1 LLGPGEAGLG
11 AGAPACYDAGVLW
24 RLTHGLVGIA
34 RSGREVAHAVAGVP
48 PHGREAMAGIPGNP
62 LGYARDIAEG
72 NAPFTAIQ
80 LKRMTEEELRKVFAN
95 VNIVLR
101 EVRTT
106 AVGERDIDGMRR
118 RAHKLQRLNTA
129 LMLLETH
136 AKKLRIHL

>member
-1 LLGPGEAGLG
+1 
-11 AGAPACYDAGVLW
+11 
-24 RLTHGLVGIA
+24 
-34 RSGREVAHAVAGVP
+34 
-48 PHGREAMAGIPGNP
+48 MASIPGNP

-72 NAPFTAIQ
+72 NAPFTLLQ
-80 LKRMTEEELRKVFAN
+80 LKMMTAEELKRVFAN
-95 VNIVLR
+95 INIVLR

-106 AVGERDIDGMRR
+106 AVANRDIDGMRR

>member
-1 LLGPGEAGLG
+1 
-11 AGAPACYDAGVLW
+11 
-24 RLTHGLVGIA
+24 
-34 RSGREVAHAVAGVP
+34 
-48 PHGREAMAGIPGNP
+48 MAGIPGNP
-62 LGYARDIAEG
+62 LGYARDISEG
-72 NAPFTAIQ
+72 NAPLTAIQ

-106 AVGERDIDGMRR
+106 AITERDIEGMRR